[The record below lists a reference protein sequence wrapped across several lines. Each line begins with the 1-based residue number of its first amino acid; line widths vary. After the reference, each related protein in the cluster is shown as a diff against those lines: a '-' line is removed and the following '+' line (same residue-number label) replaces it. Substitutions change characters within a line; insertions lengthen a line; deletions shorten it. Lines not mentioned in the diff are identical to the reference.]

1 MPAALILLLLLLG
14 IAPAALV
21 LPGPMVS
28 GAGAAI
34 AAAAVMVI
42 GATLRP
48 HDAGILMRLLRPAL
62 IIAALPA
69 IWMLLQVLPARP
81 LGLANPIWE
90 SAEGA
95 LGLRLHGSI
104 SIDPGATV
112 LALAHYLVAIAVL
125 VAAAAIALDRQRARL
140 LLVALAATTA
150 AAAVLMLL
158 HDLTGLVRFDRD
170 GDSAIADA
178 ATTAVALGAIVAAAA
193 AIRSFERH
201 ETRRMKS
208 RAPRLAL
215 ARVMA
220 PGLAAL
226 ALSLAALMIHADGDV
241 LLAVALGLAA
251 LVAEALIRRLG
262 SGRSSYAAFAALAAV
277 VAIVTVVLRSGPPGA
292 DPRLALADEASS
304 GLIAITQRLLAD
316 ATAVGSGAGTFAAML
331 PVYRDG
337 RDVGTV
343 ASPPTAAAAVVA
355 ELGRPAFWLALAAAL
370 GLAALLIRGALR
382 RGRDS
387 FYPAA
392 GAACLV
398 TGSLLAF
405 HDAGMASMTAAILLP
420 AILGLAL
427 AQSRSRAGA

>member
-1 MPAALILLLLLLG
+1 MPAALILLVLLLG
-14 IAPAALV
+14 IATTGLV
-21 LPGPMVS
+21 LPGPMVT

-34 AAAAVMVI
+34 AAADIMVI
-42 GATLRP
+42 GAALRP

-62 IIAALPA
+62 IVATLPA
-69 IWMLLQVLPARP
+69 IWMLLQVLPAGP

-95 LGLRLHGSI
+95 LGLRLRDSI

-125 VAAAAIALDRQRARL
+125 VAAAAVALDRARARL

-158 HDLTGLVRFDRD
+158 HDLTGLVPFGRD
-170 GDSAIADA
+170 GDSSIADA

-193 AIRSFERH
+193 AIRGFERH
-201 ETRRMKS
+201 ETRRMTS
-208 RAPRLAL
+208 RTPRLAPAL
-215 ARVMA
+215 AMA

-226 ALSLAALMIHADGDV
+226 ALSLAALVIHADGDV
-241 LLAVALGLAA
+241 LLAVALGLVA

-262 SGRSSYAAFAALAAV
+262 TGRWSYAAFTALAAV
-277 VAIVTVVLRSGPPGA
+277 VAIVALLLRQGTGT
-292 DPRLALADEASS
+292 DPRLALADDAPS
-304 GLIAITQRLLAD
+304 GLIAITQRLLTD

-337 RDVGTV
+337 RDVV
-343 ASPPTAAAAVVA
+343 QAASPPTAAAAVVA

-370 GLAALLIRGALR
+370 GLAALLILGALR

-392 GAACLV
+392 GAACLI

-405 HDAGMASMTAAILLP
+405 HDAGIASMSAGILLA
-420 AILGLAL
+420 AILGLAF
-427 AQSRSRAGA
+427 AQRRSRASA

>member
-1 MPAALILLLLLLG
+1 MTAALILLVLLLA

-21 LPGPMVS
+21 LPGPMMT
-28 GAGAAI
+28 GAGAAL

-42 GATLRP
+42 GAALRP
-48 HDAGILMRLLRPAL
+48 HDASVLMRLLRPAL

-69 IWMLLQVLPARP
+69 IWMLLQALPAGP

-95 LGLRLHGSI
+95 LGLRLHDSI
-104 SIDPGATV
+104 SIDPGTTV

-125 VAAAAIALDRQRARL
+125 VAAAAIALDRERAGL

-150 AAAVLMLL
+150 TAAVLLLL
-158 HDLTGLVRFDRD
+158 HDLAGLVPFDRN
-170 GDSAIADA
+170 GDSAISDA

-193 AIRSFERH
+193 AIRGFERN
-201 ETRRMKS
+201 ETRRLKS
-208 RAPRLAL
+208 RAPRRAPAL
-215 ARVMA
+215 VMA

-241 LLAVALGLAA
+241 LLAVALGLVA

-262 SGRSSYAAFAALAAV
+262 TGRASYAAFAALAAV
-277 VAIVTVVLRSGPPGA
+277 VAIVALLLRSGTPGA
-292 DPRLALADEASS
+292 DPRLALADDTPS

-337 RDVGTV
+337 RDTVTV

-370 GLAALLIRGALR
+370 GLTALLIRNALR

-405 HDAGMASMTAAILLP
+405 HDAGIASMTAGVLLP

-427 AQSRSRAGA
+427 AQSRSHASA